1 MMGLSIVE
9 GGAIATLLA
18 GAGAGLLR
26 MGQLWIEKRQSPEQ
40 RMGQAAQA
48 ASVLVAAAT
57 QAAEGLMGGMR
68 QDLEAL
74 RGVVADQAEEI
85 AGLKL
90 ENEHCR
96 AENLELKAACR
107 QADQKVESL
116 AEQLRRAGVDISP
129 RQIPGS
135 FIELKAS
142 GEATALVPENA
153 HD

>member
-1 MMGLSIVE
+1 MTGIPILEGAAIVGLL
-9 GGAIATLLA
+9 GGI
-18 GAGAGLLR
+18 GAGVLKLS
-26 MGQLWIEKRQSPEQ
+26 QLWIEKRQSPEQ

-74 RGVVADQAEEI
+74 RGVVAVQAEEI

-135 FIELKAS
+135 FIELKAG
-142 GEATALVPENA
+142 GESTALVPEA
-153 HD
+153 KS